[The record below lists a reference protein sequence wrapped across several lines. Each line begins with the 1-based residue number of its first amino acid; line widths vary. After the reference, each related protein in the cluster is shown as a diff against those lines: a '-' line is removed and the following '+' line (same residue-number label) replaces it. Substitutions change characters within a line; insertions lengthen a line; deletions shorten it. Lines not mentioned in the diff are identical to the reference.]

1 MIEVKLVGIRDLT
14 PATFASRPDLCV
26 MNFEGLTPQQRKF
39 VVDLSKR
46 ILALENKLMVLQAR
60 LVKIDPKLTAD
71 LAREFKNLNL
81 N

>member
-1 MIEVKLVGIRDLT
+1 
-14 PATFASRPDLCV
+14 

-60 LVKIDPKLTAD
+60 LVEIDPKLTAD